1 MADAGLKLA
10 HYSGFAKIA
19 ARWHGGAGVFLKFE
33 HVRPMRPGAFQPLKS
48 NEITPKFLD
57 RAVRALKRSKYD
69 FVSIDEALARAQGQP
84 QPRRFVCLTFDGGH
98 KDFIANAY
106 PVLSKHN
113 VPFAVYVPTA
123 FIDGIGQAWWLALEK
138 IVAQHSRIGLMIG
151 DVENYFSAASVD
163 DKYQVF
169 DLLYGWLRNLSPP
182 EREVAVNDLCSRY
195 GVPIA
200 DVSRNMSMNWD
211 DIAKLARDPLATIA
225 SATVNYP
232 NLSATKGG
240 TVSREMAMGRTVL
253 ESALGRECRHF
264 AYPFGDRESFGARDI
279 LLAREAG
286 FISALSS
293 VSVVVREGGHSDFL
307 SLPRIAWD
315 GRRKS
320 TAALRAVM
328 SGLGMPRE
336 RLIQPDEDTNYG

>member
-1 MADAGLKLA
+1 M
-10 HYSGFAKIA
+10 
-19 ARWHGGAGVFLKFE
+19 KFE
-33 HVRPMRPGAFQPLKS
+33 HVRAPRTDAFQPLRS

-57 RAVRALKRSKYD
+57 RAVRALKRSRYD
-69 FVSIDEALARAQGQP
+69 FVSIDEMLARAQGQS

-106 PVLSKHN
+106 PVLSKHG
-113 VPFAVYVPTA
+113 VPFAIYVPTA
-123 FIDGIGQAWWLALEK
+123 FIDGIGQAWRPALEK

-169 DLLYGWLRNLSPP
+169 DLLQGWLRNLSPP
-182 EREVAVNDLCSRY
+182 ERDVAVNDLCSRY

-211 DIAKLARDPLATIA
+211 DIAKLARDPLATVA
-225 SATVNYP
+225 CATVNYP

-264 AYPFGDRESFGARDI
+264 AYPFGVRESFGPRDV

-286 FISALSS
+286 FLSA
-293 VSVVVREGGHSDFL
+293 VSCVSGVVHKAGQSDML

-320 TAALRAVM
+320 TAALRAAM
-328 SGLGMPRE
+328 AGIGLPRGV
-336 RLIQPDEDTNYG
+336 QPASDVDYD